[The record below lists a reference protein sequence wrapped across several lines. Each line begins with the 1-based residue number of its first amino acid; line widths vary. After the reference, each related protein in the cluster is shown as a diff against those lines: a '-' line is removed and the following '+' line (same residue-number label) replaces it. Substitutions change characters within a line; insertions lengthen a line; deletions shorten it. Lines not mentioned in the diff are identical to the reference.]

1 MVVVIDAYVTC
12 RGLTAGSSH
21 HNLNGE
27 AHSALPYS
35 RGLSRRNRRRG
46 RIINSASRRRRKKLK
61 LSRLRRKWNSH
72 SAAEKLF
79 G

>member
-35 RGLSRRNRRRG
+35 TLFPVT
-46 RIINSASRRRRKKLK
+46 ASQWLAKGSIDFIYMLTSY
-61 LSRLRRKWNSH
+61 LN
-72 SAAEKLF
+72 
-79 G
+79 